1 MGYEAFWQSLLANGA
16 LALLYVSYK
25 FCKRVAGSKCH
36 YTRADGLEI
45 HLADPEEDVDV
56 DAVNSLFEKHGMT
69 MRLRQSDS
77 PRSV

>member
-1 MGYEAFWQSLLANGA
+1 MGYDAFWQSLLANGA
-16 LALLYVSYK
+16 LALSYVAYK
-25 FCKRVAGSKCH
+25 LCKRVSDSKCH

-69 MRLRQSDS
+69 MRLRDRDS
-77 PRSV
+77 PRIV